1 MSDAAYLAIGL
12 PQVGLAAALMLV
24 NVGLSWALRL
34 GLARGLIV
42 ASLRMSAQLL
52 LLGLVLDWVF
62 GLNRPAPLLAIAL
75 GMTTLAAVSAVNR
88 TKRRFAGIYWDA
100 FVSVLGAAFLVT
112 GVALT
117 AIVRVDPWF
126 EAQYAIP
133 LLGMVLGNVLN
144 GISLALERFTEGVV
158 SRRAQIETLLALGA
172 SRWEAAHDL
181 VRDALRIGMIPTIN
195 SMLVMGIVSLPGMMT
210 GQILAGAAPAD
221 AVRYQIVI
229 MFMIA
234 SATALG
240 GAGVTLLAFR
250 RLFDARH
257 RLRVDRLTG
266 GRAAG

>member
-1 MSDAAYLAIGL
+1 MNDAAYLAIGL

-34 GLARGLIV
+34 GLARSLVV

-62 GLNRPAPLLAIAL
+62 GLNQPAPLLAIAL
-75 GMTTLAAVSAVNR
+75 AMATLAAVSAVNR

-117 AIVRVDPWF
+117 AIVQVDPWF

-144 GISLALERFTEGVV
+144 GISLALDRFTEGV
-158 SRRAQIETLLALGA
+158 SARRGRVEALLAMGA
-172 SRWEAAHDL
+172 TRWEAAHEL
-181 VRDALRIGMIPTIN
+181 VRDALRVGMIPTIN

-257 RLRVDRLTG
+257 RLRIDRLTG
-266 GRAAG
+266 ERPAG